1 MISVNWASF
10 SDGRDLTTG
19 LRQIFGALA
28 QLAGLDFLDVA
39 LGFHRTLTSGRCNAT
54 LSGMSLPK
62 RATVYFEPEIHRA
75 LRLKAAATDRS
86 ISDMVN
92 DAVKL
97 ALAEDAEDLAA
108 FEERAQEKSVDFG
121 TVVRSLRRRGKI

>member
-1 MISVNWASF
+1 
-10 SDGRDLTTG
+10 
-19 LRQIFGALA
+19 
-28 QLAGLDFLDVA
+28 
-39 LGFHRTLTSGRCNAT
+39 
-54 LSGMSLPK
+54 MSSPK

-108 FEERAQEKSVDFG
+108 FEERAHEKSVDFE

>member
-1 MISVNWASF
+1 
-10 SDGRDLTTG
+10 
-19 LRQIFGALA
+19 
-28 QLAGLDFLDVA
+28 
-39 LGFHRTLTSGRCNAT
+39 
-54 LSGMSLPK
+54 MSLPK

-97 ALAEDAEDLAA
+97 SLAEDAEDLAA
-108 FEERAQEKSVDFG
+108 FDQRAHERSVDFE
-121 TVVRSLRRRGKI
+121 TVVRSLKQRGKI

>member
-1 MISVNWASF
+1 
-10 SDGRDLTTG
+10 
-19 LRQIFGALA
+19 
-28 QLAGLDFLDVA
+28 
-39 LGFHRTLTSGRCNAT
+39 
-54 LSGMSLPK
+54 MSLPK

-75 LRLKAAATDRS
+75 LRLKAAAADRS

-97 ALAEDAEDLAA
+97 ALAADAEDLAA
-108 FEERAQEKSVDFG
+108 FEERAHEKSVDFE

>member
-1 MISVNWASF
+1 MV
-10 SDGRDLTTG
+10 LP
-19 LRQIFGALA
+19 
-28 QLAGLDFLDVA
+28 
-39 LGFHRTLTSGRCNAT
+39 
-54 LSGMSLPK
+54 SLPK

-97 ALAEDAEDLAA
+97 ALAEDGEDLAA
-108 FEERAQEKSVDFG
+108 FEERAREKSVGFE
-121 TVVRSLRRRGKI
+121 TW